1 MERTILARPAI
12 AQACGRKAK
21 GDRPM
26 RKWHRW
32 ISVFFGIFLLWISV
46 TGTLSQIVPLL
57 GSGDRGGPPRTEAA
71 AAGAPAKPAF
81 VCPPD
86 YMCRPKPK
94 GSKSIVGL
102 LHHLHSGESFGPA
115 GVLIGT
121 LSGFA
126 MIFFSF
132 SGLWMYVQM
141 WRNRK
146 DRRLKPGWFWK

>member
-1 MERTILARPAI
+1 
-12 AQACGRKAK
+12 
-21 GDRPM
+21 M

-32 ISVFFGIFLLWISV
+32 LSVFFSVFLLWIAV
-46 TGTLSQIVPLL
+46 TGTLSQVVPLMA
-57 GSGDRGGPPRTEAA
+57 GGDGDRPKAA
-71 AAGAPAKPAF
+71 QVEQKPAF

-86 YMCRPKPK
+86 YFCRPKPK
-94 GSKSIVGL
+94 EGDPRAIIGL

-132 SGLWMYVQM
+132 SGLWLYVQM

-146 DRRLKPGWFWK
+146 DRGIKPGWFWK

>member
-1 MERTILARPAI
+1 
-12 AQACGRKAK
+12 
-21 GDRPM
+21 M

-32 ISVFFGIFLLWISV
+32 LSVAFGVVLLWIAI
-46 TGTLSQIVPLL
+46 TGALSQVVPMYLDATL
-57 GSGDRGGPPRTEAA
+57 PKA
-71 AAGAPAKPAF
+71 APAAQADGKPAF

-94 GSKSIVGL
+94 EGDPRAWIGT

-115 GVLIGT
+115 GVVIAT
-121 LSGFA
+121 LAGFA

-132 SGLWMYVQM
+132 SGLWLYISM

-146 DRRLKPGWFWK
+146 ERNLKPGWFWR

>member
-1 MERTILARPAI
+1 
-12 AQACGRKAK
+12 
-21 GDRPM
+21 M

-32 ISVFFGIFLLWISV
+32 LSVFFGVFLLWIAV
-46 TGTLSQIVPLL
+46 TGTLSQVVPLVM
-57 GSGDRGGPPRTEAA
+57 GGGERGPPKAQGVDAT
-71 AAGAPAKPAF
+71 AGKPAF

-94 GSKSIVGL
+94 GGGRSIVGL
-102 LHHLHSGESFGPA
+102 LHHLHSGESFGPI

-132 SGLWMYVQM
+132 SGLWLGRIAASSPVGSGS
-141 WRNRK
+141 RPERK
-146 DRRLKPGWFWK
+146 KRLATYDVERGAFRSPGTT